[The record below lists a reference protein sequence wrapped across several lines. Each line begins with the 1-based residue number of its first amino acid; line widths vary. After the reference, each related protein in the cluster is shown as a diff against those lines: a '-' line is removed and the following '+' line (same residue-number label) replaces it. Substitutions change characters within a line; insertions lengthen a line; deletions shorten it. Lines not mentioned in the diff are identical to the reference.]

1 MKRYR
6 QKKAVLLLT
15 VMTILVQSL
24 LFTGCQSKTEETS
37 LDNIDPAKYVTLGE
51 YKGLPI
57 KADQDSVS
65 DADVEKNIQNILE
78 SHAELKEVNDRAARM
93 GDTVNIDYEGKL
105 DGVAFDGGT
114 GNNDLELGSGMFI
127 PGFEEGV
134 VGMKTGEEKDL
145 PLSFPEQYHSEE
157 LAGKD
162 VVFHVKVNSISEKD
176 IPQLTDEFVK
186 SLGVDA
192 GTADEYR
199 DYIKKQLTE
208 QYESTTKANQESELL
223 KTAVDNAK
231 CNMDELPEWLVS
243 ENAAEFRSSTESF
256 VSQYGL
262 TIDDYLAQVGSDQ
275 AKFEAEAQEY
285 GKEKAKSDLVV
296 LSIAKDEGLQITD
309 KELEDYYTESAGQY
323 NTTAEQ
329 MKKAIPEDELKR
341 YLLQQKVM
349 DFLFDN
355 AKTL

>member
-1 MKRYR
+1 
-6 QKKAVLLLT
+6 
-15 VMTILVQSL
+15 
-24 LFTGCQSKTEETS
+24 
-37 LDNIDPAKYVTLGE
+37 
-51 YKGLPI
+51 
-57 KADQDSVS
+57 
-65 DADVEKNIQNILE
+65 
-78 SHAELKEVNDRAARM
+78 
-93 GDTVNIDYEGKL
+93 
-105 DGVAFDGGT
+105 
-114 GNNDLELGSGMFI
+114 
-127 PGFEEGV
+127 
-134 VGMKTGEEKDL
+134 MKTGEEKDL

-186 SLGVDA
+186 GLGVDA

-275 AKFEAEAQEY
+275 AKFEAEAREY

-341 YLLQQKVM
+341 YLLQQEVM
-349 DFLFDN
+349 DFLYDN

>member
-6 QKKAVLLLT
+6 RKRTVLLLT
-15 VMTILVQSL
+15 VMALLVQTS
-24 LFTGCQSKTEETS
+24 LFTGCHADTEDPS

-65 DADVEKNIQNILE
+65 DADVERNIQNTLE
-78 SHAELKEVNDRAARM
+78 SHAELKSVNDRTARM
-93 GDTVNIDYEGKL
+93 GDTVNIDYVGKK
-105 DGVAFDGGT
+105 DGVAFEGGT
-114 GNNDLELGSGMFI
+114 GNNDLELGSGAFI
-127 PGFEEGV
+127 PGFEEGI
-134 VGMKTGEEKDL
+134 VGMKVGEEKDL
-145 PLSFPEQYHSEE
+145 PLTFPEQYHSEE
-157 LAGKD
+157 LAGKE
-162 VVFHVKVNSISEKD
+162 VIFHVIVNSISEKD
-176 IPQLTDEFVK
+176 IPELTDEFVK
-186 SLGVDA
+186 TLGVEA

-223 KTAVDNAK
+223 KTAVDNSK
-231 CNMDELPEWLVS
+231 CDMDDLPEWLVS

-262 TIDDYLAQVGSDQ
+262 TLDDYLAQVGSDK
-275 AKFEAEAQEY
+275 AEFEAEAQEY

-296 LSIAKDEGLQITD
+296 MSIAETEGLEITD

-329 MKKAIPEDELKR
+329 MKKAIPEDELRR
-341 YLLQQKVM
+341 YLLQQEVM
-349 DFLFDN
+349 DFLYDN
-355 AKTL
+355 AKSV